1 MTRET
6 PPAWLGET
14 DDAEP
19 LDRLPLWPST
29 ARHSAEPITVS
40 YVKPAWDDA
49 ATREWG
55 SEDDSGLG
63 RLGLVTITGRRPMR
77 PPPAPT
83 RPGRRPS
90 AGSAGGLT
98 ALVGLALLA
107 AFFAWVT
114 AEPLWL
120 ALDHSTSGTV
130 TVTRCVGHDLNR
142 RCVGVFTSADGR
154 FTRAWVPVMGDVPV
168 VGGGAPAT
176 MTSDRGRR
184 AYVDVD
190 AGSRAATGVALILLC
205 GVAIVRA
212 TGVRRLPE
220 RRARLVTSLLA
231 LAGPL
236 ALLGAMLALTY

>member
-40 YVKPAWDDA
+40 YVKPAWDD
-49 ATREWG
+49 E
-55 SEDDSGLG
+55 SEDDTGLG

-77 PPPAPT
+77 PPPAPA

-90 AGSAGGLT
+90 SGSAGGLI
-98 ALVGLALLA
+98 ALVLLALLA
-107 AFFAWVT
+107 GFFAWVT

-120 ALDHSTSGTV
+120 ALNHSTSGTV
-130 TVTRCVGHDLNR
+130 TVTKCVDRDLSR
-142 RCVGVFTSADGR
+142 RCAGLFTSADGR
-154 FTRAWVPVMGDVPV
+154 FTRASVPVMGDGPV
-168 VGGGAPAT
+168 VGTAEPAK
-176 MTSDRGRR
+176 MTSARGQR

-190 AGSRAATGVALILLC
+190 AGSRAATGVALLLLC
-205 GVAIVRA
+205 GLAIVRA
-212 TGVRRLPE
+212 TGVRRLPG
-220 RRARLVTSLLA
+220 RRARLATTLVSV
-231 LAGPL
+231 AGPL
-236 ALLGAMLALTY
+236 TLLGAMLALTY